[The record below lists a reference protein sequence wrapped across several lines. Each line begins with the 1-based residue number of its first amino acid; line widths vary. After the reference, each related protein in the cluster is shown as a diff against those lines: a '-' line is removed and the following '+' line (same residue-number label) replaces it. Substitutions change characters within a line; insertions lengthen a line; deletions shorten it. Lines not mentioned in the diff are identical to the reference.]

1 MAYLKAKNAPITKPG
16 IATISDIP
24 IKNDKKIAKIPQL
37 SEPIITIIIAG
48 FVAAKSNLLL
58 VCPCNYKSHFLS
70 ACSKGIKRDWHQ
82 IQIKEIIVQI
92 VAVGSRV
99 FVTSFQLAG
108 VKGVKVESPAEAL
121 TEINKMDENSG
132 IGLVLLSDDIGKDI
146 RYQLTSLRAKRP
158 IPLIFELPSPGS
170 KKEKVDYRA
179 LLKQILGV

>member
-1 MAYLKAKNAPITKPG
+1 
-16 IATISDIP
+16 
-24 IKNDKKIAKIPQL
+24 
-37 SEPIITIIIAG
+37 
-48 FVAAKSNLLL
+48 
-58 VCPCNYKSHFLS
+58 
-70 ACSKGIKRDWHQ
+70 
-82 IQIKEIIVQI
+82 
-92 VAVGSRV
+92 
-99 FVTSFQLAG
+99 
-108 VKGVKVESPAEAL
+108 VKGVKVETSAQAL